1 MKGQQSTIRAN
12 SASAEYRRA
21 ATPVH
26 ATRRVGLRAVRAA
39 ACAAMVAAGC
49 ASAANEDETFE
60 QALRASEFIL
70 DMRLR
75 YEGVEQAGFS
85 EDAEALTS
93 RLRAGLKTKPW
104 HKTSFLAEGVW
115 IGDPIDNYNS
125 TTNGQTQYP
134 VVADPANFT
143 AVNRFEVI
151 NQSLDHTTLT
161 AGRQR
166 IVLDDQ
172 RFVGNVGWRQ
182 NEQTFDALRAQLA
195 GANIKADVAYASQV
209 NRVFGP
215 DSPAGR
221 WHGDVVL
228 ANVGK
233 SWKAGTLTLFDY
245 YLDIDE
251 AATQSSNTYGA
262 RLAGS
267 KPLGKL
273 KANYVLSY
281 ATQSDVAKNPA
292 HYTDDYYLVEG
303 SLDVK
308 KFNVGLGYEVLGSD
322 GRVAFAT
329 PLATLHAFQ
338 GWADKFLTTPTAGI
352 EDSYVKL
359 GYTVGMHGAFKSL
372 SALGWWHDF
381 DAEQSSAHYG
391 SELDLQLVAKTAK
404 MALTLK
410 YADYRADSLFTNTD
424 KFWLSVDYTF

>member
-1 MKGQQSTIRAN
+1 MKGHQGKN
-12 SASAEYRRA
+12 SAERTNAAGRRTA
-21 ATPVH
+21 ARGCLAIV
-26 ATRRVGLRAVRAA
+26 AA
-39 ACAAMVAAGC
+39 SCAANALA
-49 ASAANEDETFE
+49 DETFE
-60 QALRASEFIL
+60 QALRASDFIV

-75 YEGVEQAGFS
+75 YEGVEQVGFK

-93 RLRAGLKTKPW
+93 RLRAGLQTAPW

-115 IGDPIDNYNS
+115 VGDPVDNYNS

-166 IVLDDQ
+166 IVMDDQ

-182 NEQTFDALRAQLA
+182 NEQTFDGLRAQLA
-195 GANIKADVAYASQV
+195 EPSIKADVAYASQV

-228 ANVGK
+228 ANVA
-233 SWKAGTLTLFDY
+233 KAWSAVTFTVFDY

-251 AATQSSNTYGA
+251 AATQSSNTFGA
-262 RLAGS
+262 RLAGA

-273 KANYVLSY
+273 RATYALSY
-281 ATQSDVAKNPA
+281 ATQSDAAKNPT
-292 HYTDDYYLVEG
+292 HYTDDYYLLEG
-303 SLDVK
+303 GLEIK
-308 KFNVGLGYEVLGSD
+308 KVTVGVGYEVLGSN
-322 GRVAFAT
+322 GAIGFAT

-338 GWADKFLTTPTAGI
+338 GWADKFLATPAAGI
-352 EDSYVKL
+352 DDGYVKL
-359 GYTVGMHGAFKSL
+359 GYTLGMHGAFKSL

-381 DAEQSSAHYG
+381 TADRGSSHYG
-391 SELDLQLVAKTAK
+391 DETDLQLVAKTAK

-410 YADYRADSLFTNTD
+410 YADYTADKLYTD
-424 KFWLSVDYTF
+424 TTKLWLSVDYAF

>member
-1 MKGQQSTIRAN
+1 MNRNRKVIACSV
-12 SASAEYRRA
+12 
-21 ATPVH
+21 ATLV
-26 ATRRVGLRAVRAA
+26 AA
-39 ACAAMVAAGC
+39 ACAPVAT
-49 ASAANEDETFE
+49 AADAFE
-60 QALRASEFIL
+60 QALRESDFIV

-75 YEGVEQAGFS
+75 YEGVQQEGFAQ
-85 EDAEALTS
+85 DAEALTS
-93 RLRAGLKTKPW
+93 RLRAGLQTTPW
-104 HKTSFLAEGVW
+104 HKTSFLAETVW
-115 IGDPIDNYNS
+115 VGDPVDDYNS

-143 AVNRFEVI
+143 AMNRFEVI
-151 NQSLDHTTLT
+151 NKSLERTTLT

-195 GANIKADVAYASQV
+195 GTQIKADVAYASQV

-228 ANVGK
+228 ANVAK
-233 SWKAGTLTLFDY
+233 SWSAGTLTLFDY

-262 RLAGS
+262 RLAGA

-281 ATQSDVAKNPA
+281 ATQADVAKNPA
-292 HYTDDYYLVEG
+292 HFTDDYYLAEG
-303 SLDVK
+303 SLDIK
-308 KFNVGLGYEVLGSD
+308 KLNVGLGYEVLGSD
-322 GRVAFAT
+322 GNVAFAT

-338 GWADKFLTTPTAGI
+338 GWADKFLATPIGGI
-352 EDSYVKL
+352 EDSYLKL
-359 GYTVGMHGAFKSL
+359 GYTLGMHGAFKSL
-372 SALGWWHDF
+372 NAVGSWHDF
-381 DAEQSSAHYG
+381 DAEQTSAHYG
-391 SELDLQLVAKTAK
+391 SELDVQLVAKTEK

-410 YADYRADSLFTNTD
+410 YADYRADTLFTDTE
-424 KFWLSVDYTF
+424 KLWLSVDYSF

>member
-1 MKGQQSTIRAN
+1 MVTGNEVSSRGAQR
-12 SASAEYRRA
+12 
-21 ATPVH
+21 
-26 ATRRVGLRAVRAA
+26 GA
-39 ACAAMVAAGC
+39 ACAAACVAVMAASYATN
-49 ASAANEDETFE
+49 ASADDTFE
-60 QALRASEFIL
+60 DALRASDFIV

-75 YEGVEQAGFS
+75 YEGVEQKGFS

-93 RLRAGLKTKPW
+93 RLRAGLQTAPW
-104 HKTSFLAEGVW
+104 YKTSFLAEGVW
-115 IGDPIDNYNS
+115 VGDPVDHYNS

-166 IVLDDQ
+166 IVMDDQ

-195 GANIKADVAYASQV
+195 GSNIKADVAYASQV

-228 ANVGK
+228 ANVSK
-233 SWKAGTLTLFDY
+233 AWSAGTLTLFNY

-251 AATQSSNTYGA
+251 APTQSSDTFGA
-262 RLAGS
+262 RLAGA
-267 KPLGKL
+267 KPIGKL
-273 KANYVLSY
+273 RATYALSY
-281 ATQSDVAKNPA
+281 ATQSDVAKNPT

-303 SLDVK
+303 GLEIK
-308 KFNVGLGYEVLGSD
+308 KVTVGGGYEMLGSN
-322 GRVAFAT
+322 GAIGFAT

-338 GWADKFLTTPTAGI
+338 GWADKFLTTPAAGI
-352 EDSYVKL
+352 DDGYVKL
-359 GYTVGMHGAFKSL
+359 GYTLGMRGAFKSL

-381 DAEQSSAHYG
+381 TADRGSSHYG
-391 SELDLQLVAKTAK
+391 DELDLQLVAKTAK

-410 YADYRADSLFTNTD
+410 YADYTADKLYTD
-424 KFWLSVDYTF
+424 TTKVWLSVDYAF

>member
-1 MKGQQSTIRAN
+1 MN
-12 SASAEYRRA
+12 HNRRA
-21 ATPVH
+21 IACGV
-26 ATRRVGLRAVRAA
+26 AA
-39 ACAAMVAAGC
+39 LVAAGG
-49 ASAANEDETFE
+49 ARVAAAAETFE
-60 QALRASEFIL
+60 QALRESDFVV

-75 YEGVEQAGFS
+75 YEGVQQEGFS

-93 RLRAGLKTKPW
+93 RLRAGLQTAPW
-104 HKTSFLAEGVW
+104 YKTSILAEGVW
-115 IGDPIDNYNS
+115 VGDPIDRYNS
-125 TTNGQTQYP
+125 TTNGNTQYP

-143 AVNRFEVI
+143 AVNRFEII
-151 NQSLDHTTLT
+151 NKSLERTTLT

-182 NEQTFDALRAQLA
+182 NEQTFDALRAQVA
-195 GANIKADVAYASQV
+195 GTEIKADVTYANQV

-228 ANVGK
+228 ANVAK
-233 SWKAGTLTLFDY
+233 SWQAGTLTLFDY

-281 ATQSDVAKNPA
+281 ATQSEVAKNPA
-292 HYTDDYYLVEG
+292 HYTDDYYLIEG
-303 SLDVK
+303 SLDIK
-308 KFNVGLGYEVLGSD
+308 KLNVGLGYEVLGSD
-322 GRVAFAT
+322 GKVAFAT

-338 GWADKFLTTPTAGI
+338 GWADKFLTTPTAGVG
-352 EDSYVKL
+352 DRYVKL
-359 GYTVGMHGAFKSL
+359 GYTLGMRGPFKTL
-372 SALGWWHDF
+372 AALGWWHDF
-381 DAEQSSAHYG
+381 DAEQTSAHYG
-391 SELDLQLVAKTAK
+391 SELDLQLVARTAK

-410 YADYRADSLFTNTD
+410 YADYRADTLFTDTT
-424 KFWLSVDYTF
+424 KLWLSVDYAF

>member
-1 MKGQQSTIRAN
+1 MNQNTKLVACSVALVVAGGA
-12 SASAEYRRA
+12 
-21 ATPVH
+21 
-26 ATRRVGLRAVRAA
+26 RVAA
-39 ACAAMVAAGC
+39 AA
-49 ASAANEDETFE
+49 ETFE
-60 QALRASEFIL
+60 QALRESDFIV

-75 YEGVEQAGFS
+75 YEGVEQQGFS
-85 EDAEALTS
+85 QDAEALTS
-93 RLRAGLKTKPW
+93 RVRAGLQTAPWYKTA
-104 HKTSFLAEGVW
+104 FLAEAVW
-115 IGDPIDNYNS
+115 VGDPVDDYNS

-143 AVNRFEVI
+143 AMNRFEVI
-151 NQSLDHTTLT
+151 NKSLDHTTLT

-182 NEQTFDALRAQLA
+182 NEQTLDALRAQIA

-228 ANVGK
+228 ANVAK
-233 SWKAGTLTLFDY
+233 SWRAGALTVFDY

-251 AATQSSNTYGA
+251 AGTQSSNTYGA
-262 RLAGS
+262 RLVGS
-267 KPLGKL
+267 RPLGKL

-292 HYTDDYYLVEG
+292 HFTDDYYLIEG
-303 SLDVK
+303 SLDIK
-308 KFNVGLGYEVLGSD
+308 KVNVGLGLEVLGSN
-322 GRVAFAT
+322 GSVAFAT

-338 GWADKFLTTPTAGI
+338 GWADKFLATPAQGI
-352 EDSYVKL
+352 EDSYAKL
-359 GYTVGMHGAFKSL
+359 GYTLGMRGPFKSL

-381 DAEQSSAHYG
+381 DAEQTSAHYG
-391 SELDLQLVAKTAK
+391 SELDLQLVARTEK

-410 YADYRADSLFTNTD
+410 YADYRADTLFTDTD
-424 KFWLSVDYTF
+424 KLWLSVDYAF

>member
-1 MKGQQSTIRAN
+1 MIGHQDTNDAMSTRA
-12 SASAEYRRA
+12 EGRRA
-21 ATPVH
+21 A
-26 ATRRVGLRAVRAA
+26 ARVRALACVAMTA
-39 ACAAMVAAGC
+39 AAYAGI
-49 ASAANEDETFE
+49 ARADETFE
-60 QALRASEFIL
+60 QALRASDFIV

-75 YEGVEQAGFS
+75 YEGVAQAGFS
-85 EDAEALTS
+85 QDAEALTS
-93 RLRAGLKTKPW
+93 RLRAGLQTAPW

-115 IGDPIDNYNS
+115 VGDPVDHYNS

-151 NQSLDHTTLT
+151 NKSLDDTTLT

-166 IVLDDQ
+166 IVMDDQ

-195 GANIKADVAYASQV
+195 GPNIKADVAYASQV

-228 ANVGK
+228 ANVAK
-233 SWKAGTLTLFDY
+233 PWSAGTLTLFDY

-251 AATQSSNTYGA
+251 AATQSSNTFGA
-262 RLAGS
+262 RLAGATL
-267 KPLGKL
+267 LGKL
-273 KANYVLSY
+273 RATYTLSY
-281 ATQSDVAKNPA
+281 ATQSDAAKNPT
-292 HYTDDYYLVEG
+292 HYTDDYYLLEG
-303 SLDVK
+303 GLDIK
-308 KFNVGLGYEVLGSD
+308 KLTVGVGYEVLGSN
-322 GRVAFAT
+322 GAVGFAT

-338 GWADKFLTTPTAGI
+338 GWADKFLATPAAGI
-352 EDSYVKL
+352 DDAYVKL
-359 GYTVGMHGAFKSL
+359 GYTLGMRGAFKSL

-381 DAEQSSAHYG
+381 AADRGSSHYG
-391 SELDLQLVAKTAK
+391 DELDLQLVAKTEH

-410 YADYRADSLFTNTD
+410 YADYTADKLYTD
-424 KFWLSVDYTF
+424 TTKLWVSVDYAF